1 MSIKQGDYL
10 KKLRNEKGL
19 SQEKLAERLG
29 ISRQSISKW
38 EQGTATP
45 DTENLLKLSNLYGV
59 SADVILNCGEVP
71 LEKGKAATEKEN
83 ETEAHAGTAGGESPA
98 SNESP
103 ASASSPESTAS
114 EAEVTVSTSAG
125 VKEEI
130 HTASMQESEKR
141 EESAE
146 EPRKKKRSWVYVAF
160 PFFAVLAAAA
170 VGALFNG
177 WWYCWLIL
185 LLIPL
190 FYTLV
195 QAVERKNAV
204 IFCYPVLVALIYF
217 IFGFMYQIWHPL
229 WLIFLTIPIYYVIT
243 VISHR
248 NKKEKKSK

>member
-71 LEKGKAATEKEN
+71 SVEAAPEKSESEV
-83 ETEAHAGTAGGESPA
+83 AGGESPA
-98 SNESP
+98 SSDASP
-103 ASASSPESTAS
+103 GSTASPESTAS
-114 EAEVTVSTSAG
+114 EAEVTVSAPAG

-130 HTASMQESEKR
+130 HTASMPQSEKR
-141 EESAE
+141 EEKAE
-146 EPRKKKRSWVYVAF
+146 KPGKKRSWVYVAF

-248 NKKEKKSK
+248 NRKSKNT